1 MNWVYINL
9 ARNKRAVAIGDPL
22 NTETTTT
29 EAPEPPEPTDP
40 PRTSW
45 RRRNRVGGARNSTTG
60 SRVSRR
66 RNRVGGARNST
77 TGGSRRR
84 SRTNRIRSSGNS
96 TVAGSRASRRNRRK
110 NRRLQQQSTTTE
122 APWKESSVK
131 NKLEESDIKR
141 SQCGI
146 IKKVVWF
153 CNVIQRCAFGQDHVM
168 V

>member
-1 MNWVYINL
+1 MANEEIFMNWVYFNL

-60 SRVSRR
+60 SRISRR

-77 TGGSRRR
+77 TGSRRR

-122 APWKESSVK
+122 APWKESSEKK
-131 NKLEESDIKR
+131 N
-141 SQCGI
+141 
-146 IKKVVWF
+146 
-153 CNVIQRCAFGQDHVM
+153 
-168 V
+168 

>member
-1 MNWVYINL
+1 MYAIDIYFWSFSKLQFQKYQQLKLRVLQMHKSLSIQFILIL
-9 ARNKRAVAIGDPL
+9 ARNKRAVAVGDPL

-60 SRVSRR
+60 SRRSLRKTR
-66 RNRVGGARNST
+66 LGGARNST

-84 SRTNRIRSSGNS
+84 SRTNRIQSSGNS

-110 NRRLQQQSTTTE
+110 NRRLQQQASTTE
-122 APWKESSVK
+122 AP
-131 NKLEESDIKR
+131 
-141 SQCGI
+141 
-146 IKKVVWF
+146 
-153 CNVIQRCAFGQDHVM
+153 
-168 V
+168 

>member
-1 MNWVYINL
+1 MSLVYFDL

-122 APWKESSVK
+122 APWRESSEK
-131 NKLEESDIKR
+131 NPQKKVTLRE
-141 SQCGI
+141 SQCGKI
-146 IKKVVWF
+146 NKVVWF
-153 CNVIQRCAFGQDHVM
+153 CNVIQRCAFWQDHVM